1 MTMKAKTILIIDDDN
16 VVRTLSKK
24 VLEGAGY
31 EVYEAADIK
40 SAFEASSVHAP
51 HLIILDLVLP
61 DGSGFDFLEKKRSLP
76 DLKDV
81 PVIVLS
87 GLAVPQNSKDPGSDP
102 VFRAN
107 AMGAK
112 DYLRKPLDAKILVQK
127 ARKNLREGGFSEYV
141 FPVESQPSIQV
152 HIPGRILFA
161 NEVGFMLEIP
171 AKIATGAQINL
182 QSQLLVQLSCEN
194 CVFQKTSKV
203 AKSSGTGQY
212 INEIAA
218 IGLGPET
225 VKKIR
230 EITRGWR

>member
-1 MTMKAKTILIIDDDN
+1 MKAKTILVIDDDG
-16 VVRTLSKK
+16 VTRKLSKK

-31 EVYEAADIK
+31 EVYEAGDLK
-40 SAFEASSVHAP
+40 SAFEAAAAHAP

-61 DGSGFDFLEKKRSLP
+61 DGSGFDFLDKKQTLP
-76 DLKDV
+76 NLKDV

-87 GLAVPQNSKDPGSDP
+87 GLPTGQNPRDPQNDPIY
-102 VFRAN
+102 RAN

-127 ARKNLREGGFSEYV
+127 AKKNLKETGFSEYS
-141 FPVESQPSIQV
+141 FPVDQQPSIQV
-152 HIPGRILFA
+152 QIPGRILFA

-171 AKIATGAQINL
+171 AKIAIDSQVSV
-182 QSQLLVQLSCEN
+182 QSPLLVQLACQDG
-194 CVFQKTSKV
+194 VFQKTSRI
-203 AKSSGTGQY
+203 AKSSGSGQY

-218 IGLGPET
+218 VGLGSET